1 MEDAEGVDEHLA
13 EEGANQEV
21 QKGID
26 ADVGGVHFDQEA
38 SFQAG
43 VLELHGGGL
52 VQDKGMGSPLLHK
65 MDKL

>member
-1 MEDAEGVDEHLA
+1 MDEHLA
-13 EEGANQEV
+13 EEEANQAA
-21 QKGID
+21 QKGK
-26 ADVGGVHFDQEA
+26 DVEVGEVHFDQEA

-43 VLELHGGGL
+43 VLELHGEGS